1 MSQPS
6 PSHALASLVTAPQ
19 PTFGGRYEVVRLLG
33 RGGMGAVYQA
43 RDRRSGELVA
53 IKVLSEELA
62 RRPDLQQRFRREAR
76 ALALLRHPN
85 VVRFREF
92 DAEGPAPFIVMEYVE
107 GRPLDGQLPL
117 APQRAV
123 EILAQICDA
132 LAAAHRYG
140 LVHRDLK
147 PANVLVTPAG
157 RVKVT
162 DFGVA
167 AFTHG
172 ERDDTRMTA
181 AAHAVG
187 TPGYIA
193 PEAQVGG
200 APDPRMDVY
209 SLGVLLYEML
219 TGRQPMGIFELPGPP
234 FDRVLRKALAA
245 DPGQRH
251 VDAAALRHD
260 LLAQTPVNT
269 LPRHERYL
277 AYGAAL
283 LLNVGTAV
291 ALPALM
297 GAAAVGGAAWSVGV
311 GLALVVIGF
320 VTQGRL
326 QRRWRALGLDRDAR
340 DRPLTLSPPVVLL
353 SLLSVLASQL
363 QGEQW
368 GRLWPAFLPAATVVE
383 PAFRLGALLGFWMA
397 VQEARRIGRPL
408 RREPL
413 LWGALALLL
422 VPPLL
427 TLLRR

>member
-117 APQRAV
+117 PPQRAV

-193 PEAQVGG
+193 PEALRGEGQG
-200 APDPRMDVY
+200 APGDLFA
-209 SLGVLLYEML
+209 LGVILYFCATGTHPFTAPSTAQVLKATLAHTPRAPRLLQAGLHVEL
-219 TGRQPMGIFELPGPP
+219 EAVILGLLGRSPAERQPGSAAALVRRLEELCAREGWRWETPPPAPARAPVESPASHSVLLENLTDRGWTTRGPARLPGP
-234 FDRVLRKALAA
+234 
-245 DPGQRH
+245 
-251 VDAAALRHD
+251 
-260 LLAQTPVNT
+260 
-269 LPRHERYL
+269 HE
-277 AYGAAL
+277 
-283 LLNVGTAV
+283 
-291 ALPALM
+291 
-297 GAAAVGGAAWSVGV
+297 
-311 GLALVVIGF
+311 
-320 VTQGRL
+320 
-326 QRRWRALGLDRDAR
+326 
-340 DRPLTLSPPVVLL
+340 
-353 SLLSVLASQL
+353 
-363 QGEQW
+363 
-368 GRLWPAFLPAATVVE
+368 
-383 PAFRLGALLGFWMA
+383 
-397 VQEARRIGRPL
+397 EAP
-408 RREPL
+408 
-413 LWGALALLL
+413 
-422 VPPLL
+422 
-427 TLLRR
+427 